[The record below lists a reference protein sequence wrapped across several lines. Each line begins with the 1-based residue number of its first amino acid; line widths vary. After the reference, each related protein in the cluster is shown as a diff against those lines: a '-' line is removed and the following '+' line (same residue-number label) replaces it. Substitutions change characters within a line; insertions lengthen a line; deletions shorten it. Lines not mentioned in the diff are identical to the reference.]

1 MLGFYVKAVFADNEG
16 LKSYEGEPMRTKAL
30 LGVLSSILFLTLF
43 SSAQMQGDKTKRASP
58 PEQAVCKFNDSKTV
72 TVNYSSPRMKGRQ
85 IYGGLVPY
93 GKVWRTGANEATS
106 FVTDADLTIGG
117 VNVPAGKYTMYT
129 LPGQNDWKLII
140 NKQTGQWGTEYDEK
154 QDLARIEMKTEPLV
168 SPTENFT
175 IGFDLQGA
183 NDCRMRLEWERT
195 RAYVDIKEKQ

>member
-1 MLGFYVKAVFADNEG
+1 
-16 LKSYEGEPMRTKAL
+16 MRTKAI
-30 LGVLSSILFLTLF
+30 LGVLSSILLLTVF
-43 SSAQMQGDKTKRASP
+43 CSAQMQGDKTKRASP

-106 FVTDADLTIGG
+106 FVTDADLTIAG

-154 QDLARIEMKTEPLV
+154 QDLA
-168 SPTENFT
+168 
-175 IGFDLQGA
+175 
-183 NDCRMRLEWERT
+183 
-195 RAYVDIKEKQ
+195 